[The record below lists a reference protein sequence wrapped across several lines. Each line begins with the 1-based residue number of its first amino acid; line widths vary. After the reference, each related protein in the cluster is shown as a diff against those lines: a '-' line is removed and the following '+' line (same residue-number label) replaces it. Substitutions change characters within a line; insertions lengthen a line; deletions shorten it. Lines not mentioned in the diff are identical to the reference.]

1 MSKKNQIVDIL
12 GHTDRPLTVG
22 EIANIAGVSRV
33 YASKTLNSFL
43 RLGILENKKVGA
55 KVYYSMSDSVVLLNN
70 TFDAYSL
77 KEDEILAL
85 VRKDRRFMDNIDEA
99 ARSAFEF
106 AFPEML
112 NNAIEHS
119 RSAKIEVTVRTIHGN
134 LEFTIR
140 DFGIGVFRNVQ
151 QEKRLASEY
160 DAVRELLKGKSTTA
174 PRAHSGMGIFFTS
187 KIADKFLLSSY
198 DLSLLVDNTVA
209 DTFVDTIEPELIG
222 TKVEFTI
229 DTHTKKS
236 VATIFRNFS
245 IDPEEGDFGKTY
257 ILVRLYRLGTI
268 YVSRSQARALLVGL
282 EKFKEVTLDFEG
294 VDNVGQAFADE
305 IFRVYALHHPEVQ
318 IKYVNAN
325 KNVEFMI
332 KMALDELKTSR

>member
-1 MSKKNQIVDIL
+1 MNKKNQIVDIL
-12 GHTDRPLTVG
+12 ERANKPLTVG

-33 YASKTLNSFL
+33 YASKTLNNFL
-43 RLGILENKKVGA
+43 KLGVFDSEKVGTR
-55 KVYYSMSDSVVLLNN
+55 VYYSMASGAVLLNS

-77 KEDEILAL
+77 KEDEVLAL
-85 VRKDRRFMDNIDEA
+85 VRKDRRFMGDVDEA

-119 RSAKIEVTVRTIHGN
+119 RSVKIEVLVRIVHGN

-140 DFGIGVFRNVQ
+140 DFGIGVFRNVK
-151 QEKRLASEY
+151 QEKRLTSEY

-174 PRAHSGMGIFFTS
+174 PMAHSGMGIFFTS

-198 DLSLLVDNTVA
+198 DLSLLVDNVVA
-209 DTFVDTIEPELIG
+209 DTFVDTVEPELTG
-222 TKVEFTI
+222 TKVEFAI
-229 DTHTKKS
+229 DVHTKKS
-236 VATIFRNFS
+236 VAAIFRNFS

-257 ILVRLYRLGTI
+257 ILVKLYRLGTI
-268 YVSRSQARALLVGL
+268 YVSRSQARALLIGL
-282 EKFKEVTLDFEG
+282 EKFKEATLDFEG

-305 IFRVYALHHPEVQ
+305 IFRVYALRHPEVQ
-318 IKYVNAN
+318 IRYVNAN

-332 KMALDELKTSR
+332 KMAIDELKTR